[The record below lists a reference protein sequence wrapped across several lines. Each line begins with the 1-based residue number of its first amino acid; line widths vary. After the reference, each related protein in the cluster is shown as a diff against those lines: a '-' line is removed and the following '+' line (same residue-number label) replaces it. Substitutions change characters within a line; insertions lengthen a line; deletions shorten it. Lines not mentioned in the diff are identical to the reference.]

1 MQVGLIGFPVGHSI
15 SPAFQQAAFDALG
28 LDVQYQL
35 WETSADRI
43 AEVVGRLRQP
53 DFLGANVT
61 IPHKQAVASLLD
73 SVDPVAR
80 VVGAVNTIVRADDR
94 LVGYNTDVEGFTRA
108 LEIDGGSSMSS
119 RRFVVLGAGGAARAV
134 VTAILL
140 GDPAS
145 VVILARRTEQ
155 AIALLNDLNR
165 AGLSNATTHAHPLP
179 LATRDTNAER
189 AVRSADVVVNTTPVG
204 MLHHP
209 TEGSVPLPT
218 DWLAPDQLVYDLVYN
233 PPETPLLE
241 AARERGARVLNGL
254 PMLVYQGAAAFEQWT
269 GRAAPVELM
278 TKRAREAL
286 RG

>member
-140 GDPAS
+140 GEPAS

-155 AIALLNDLNR
+155 AIALLKDL
-165 AGLSNATTHAHPLP
+165 
-179 LATRDTNAER
+179 
-189 AVRSADVVVNTTPVG
+189 
-204 MLHHP
+204 
-209 TEGSVPLPT
+209 
-218 DWLAPDQLVYDLVYN
+218 
-233 PPETPLLE
+233 
-241 AARERGARVLNGL
+241 
-254 PMLVYQGAAAFEQWT
+254 
-269 GRAAPVELM
+269 
-278 TKRAREAL
+278 
-286 RG
+286 